1 MRTAVRYARVAASYV
16 YAFKPGRTFAQV
28 LGAELAADGA
38 GLLDVDWKVKLSV
51 AGMAALIGFLQG
63 WADGSDQ
70 IAESDASNRI
80 LGKA

>member
-1 MRTAVRYARVAASYV
+1 MQSLRSALSYA

-28 LGAELAADGA
+28 LGAQLVADGT
-38 GLLDVDWKVKLSV
+38 GLLDTEWKVKLSV

-63 WADGSDQ
+63 WGDGSDQ
-70 IAESDASNRI
+70 IAESDVSARI

>member
-1 MRTAVRYARVAASYV
+1 MIQYLRAAASYL

-28 LGAELAADGA
+28 LSAELLADGT
-38 GLLDVDWKVKLSV
+38 GLLDTDWGVKLSV

-63 WADGSDQ
+63 WSDGSDQ
-70 IAESDASNRI
+70 IAESKVSARI

>member
-1 MRTAVRYARVAASYV
+1 MLQYLRAAMSYA

-28 LGAELAADGA
+28 LAAALVADGT
-38 GLLDVDWKVKLSV
+38 GLLDTDWKAKLSV

-63 WADGSDQ
+63 WSDGSDQ
-70 IAESDASNRI
+70 IAESTVSNKI